1 MCIDCPDL
9 LILLNEFAHASI
21 QTALYI
27 FYSIIISQLRV
38 RNISG
43 IKNLYPKNLYTLAVK
58 SVEIRNFLTSLQK
71 VRLKC
76 LQLIR

>member
-27 FYSIIISQLRV
+27 FYSIINSQLRV

-43 IKNLYPKNLYTLAVK
+43 IKTLYPKNLYTPDVK
-58 SVEIRNFLTSLQK
+58 SVEIRHFFNLLAES
-71 VRLKC
+71 
-76 LQLIR
+76 

>member
-1 MCIDCPDL
+1 MPYILESKHCPNQLKLDWMCIDCPDL

-43 IKNLYPKNLYTLAVK
+43 IKNLYPKNLYTPDVK
-58 SVEIRNFLTSLQK
+58 SV
-71 VRLKC
+71 
-76 LQLIR
+76 

>member
-27 FYSIIISQLRV
+27 FYSIINSQLRV

-43 IKNLYPKNLYTLAVK
+43 IKNLYPKNLYTPDVK
-58 SVEIRNFLTSLQK
+58 SVEIRHFFNLLAES
-71 VRLKC
+71 
-76 LQLIR
+76 